1 MNQAETKL
9 WEIKTMYEQE
19 RADLNAKL
27 IEEKEHSQSCLFHKE
42 NEFHKI
48 IENERRKSQQE
59 FEKSGKQLKF
69 ELNTERSK
77 FENLKIKSNQRISNC
92 DAEKF
97 KKSTRELID
106 LLKQKDEDIW
116 VLRTELNRMD
126 QGMALLQKS
135 FPLDQRSVSD
145 KTEAL
150 LHDDCDVELEEF
162 GANLENPM
170 HNHSV
175 LKSGQMSPYK
185 ILSNV
190 DGKKRNVAENYR
202 NEKGKYTK
210 LVNFAE
216 DNPRVRSQSDNFN
229 VVGSQKSAKKGSS

>member
-1 MNQAETKL
+1 
-9 WEIKTMYEQE
+9 MYEQE

-27 IEEKEHSQSCLFHKE
+27 IEEKENSQSNLRYKE
-42 NEFHKI
+42 HEFNKI
-48 IENERRKSQQE
+48 IESERRKSQLE
-59 FEKSGKQLKF
+59 FEKCEKQLKF
-69 ELNTERSK
+69 ELNSERFKS
-77 FENLKIKSNQRISNC
+77 ENLKIKFNQRISTC

-116 VLRTELNRMD
+116 VLRTELSRMD

-135 FPLDQRSVSD
+135 FPISQQSVSD

-150 LHDDCDVELEEF
+150 LNDHCDVELKEF
-162 GANLENPM
+162 ATNLEIPM
-170 HNHSV
+170 QNNSV
-175 LKSGQMSPYK
+175 LKSGQITPYK
-185 ILSNV
+185 ILVSNV
-190 DGKKRNVAENYR
+190 DGKKRNVAESYR
-202 NEKGKYTK
+202 NDKGKYTK

-229 VVGSQKSAKKGSS
+229 VVESQKSAKKSGC